1 MDPHHNENHISA
13 NSNTYAKAI
22 SYDANGV
29 SRGGL
34 VVNNIVSNPV
44 SSGVAAVGIVA
55 VGAVV
60 AGPVAVAYSAE
71 ALSGLVMAQQ
81 GQRIGSAVI
90 GGAFNAAVQMA
101 TLQDVEKFDGSKVAV
116 AAGTAYI
123 SSGMGLLGSLGV
135 NVTGEVGLKIM
146 KGKDVLGKDFS
157 ETATDVA
164 FSAAGTVIGFKLG
177 DKIKSGLDP
186 IFNPVSKLY
195 KTRPASVYLDGSKVP
210 IILEEGL
217 PSSIVPSLAGN
228 AGESVSSE
236 IVDRIRKLYL

>member
-13 NSNTYAKAI
+13 NSNTYAKAL

-81 GQRIGSAVI
+81 GQRVGSAVI
-90 GGAFNAAVQMA
+90 GGIFNAVAQ
-101 TLQDVEKFDGSKVAV
+101 LPDLKDGEKLNGRKVAV

-123 SSGMGLLGSLGV
+123 SSGMSLLGSVSV
-135 NVTGEVGLKIM
+135 NVTGEVGLKIID
-146 KGKDVLGKDFS
+146 GKDVLGKDFS
-157 ETATDVA
+157 ETAIHA
-164 FSAAGTVIGFKLG
+164 ASSAVGTAVGFKLG
-177 DKIKSGLDP
+177 EKARGSLGP
-186 IFNPVSKLY
+186 IFNPVSNLY
-195 KTRPASVYLDGSKVP
+195 KTRSVPVYVQGSNIP
-210 IILEEGL
+210 MMLEEGL
-217 PSSIVPSLAGN
+217 PRSRVPSLVGN
-228 AGESVSSE
+228 IVDSIFGESVNY
-236 IVDRIRKLYL
+236 IKNH